1 MTVKGFVRNSQD
13 IKREKPYSLKDP
25 ALTED
30 LEGYVNFLSFRE
42 SIVRRSHHVTEEVVE
57 VILSPKL

>member
-1 MTVKGFVRNSQD
+1 MTVKGFVPG
-13 IKREKPYSLKDP
+13 IHKILKEKPYSLKDP

-42 SIVRRSHHVTEEVVE
+42 SIVRRSHHVTEKPE